1 MGDAIRE
8 MLNSYRLSG
17 RFDEAQ
23 LIGAWE
29 EIAGKPIARRTKKL
43 FIRDKVLFVQLDSP
57 AMRQDFTMHKA
68 DVLAVLRQR
77 FGNEIIA
84 DIVAM

>member
-1 MGDAIRE
+1 MGEAIRE

-23 LIGAWE
+23 LISAWE

-43 FIRDKVLFVQLDSP
+43 FVRDKVLFVQLDSP

-68 DVLAVLRQR
+68 DVLAVLRRR
-77 FGNEIIA
+77 FGSEIIA